1 MYALYTSRSN
11 MKWTKGSESEMFNW
25 LEETAVSKD
34 PRTPILRCK
43 ITQAL
48 QPDNVQDGVCQQLT
62 LS

>member
-1 MYALYTSRSN
+1 